1 MDIMWTQNFGNAQ
14 GFHAVFRLRY
24 LLKTNIAIAEF
35 YNTINLENLD
45 EFLILKI
52 NLIAQPCNYIV
63 H

>member
-1 MDIMWTQNFGNAQ
+1 MDIEFWKCTGISCSVQTA
-14 GFHAVFRLRY
+14 LSY